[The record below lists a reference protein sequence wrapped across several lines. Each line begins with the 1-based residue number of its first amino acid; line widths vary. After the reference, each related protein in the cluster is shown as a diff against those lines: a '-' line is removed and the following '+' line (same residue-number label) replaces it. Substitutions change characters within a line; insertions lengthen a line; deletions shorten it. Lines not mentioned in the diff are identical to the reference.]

1 MEKEEKGLFYR
12 LMDFWKEKVGLG
24 ETEKIGF
31 PEEKRERKISLAE
44 MGAVAMLAQEETRQ
58 MFGKEEY
65 LPREKEERKENTA
78 VWAEKPVQIAERK
91 AIEWMRKEAV
101 SEERVSE
108 KANDIFSVKE
118 EKRKNILLTA
128 AEKEQKKGFS
138 EEMEET
144 KTELPKK
151 EERQTEQNVDIELL
165 MQKITKKLWEER
177 ESSGR
182 RLR

>member
-1 MEKEEKGLFYR
+1 MRRFYGRRVNIHRGKTRGRLAYGQAHKRRYGQGYGYRAQHATKALCSDHKG
-12 LMDFWKEKVGLG
+12 
-24 ETEKIGF
+24 
-31 PEEKRERKISLAE
+31 
-44 MGAVAMLAQEETRQ
+44 
-58 MFGKEEY
+58 
-65 LPREKEERKENTA
+65 
-78 VWAEKPVQIAERK
+78 
-91 AIEWMRKEAV
+91 
-101 SEERVSE
+101 VSE

-128 AEKEQKKGFS
+128 AEKEKKKEFS
-138 EEMEET
+138 EVMEET

-182 RLR
+182 RRR